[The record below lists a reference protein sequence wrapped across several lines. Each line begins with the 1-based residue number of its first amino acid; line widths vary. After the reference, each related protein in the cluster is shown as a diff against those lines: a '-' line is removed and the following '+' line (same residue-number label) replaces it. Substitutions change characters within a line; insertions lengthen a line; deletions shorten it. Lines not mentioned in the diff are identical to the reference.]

1 MMIEGAHTFS
11 ASREEVWRLLLDPE
25 VIGKTMP
32 GAKEMKLLG
41 DGVYEGKVKIGIGAI
56 TAAEF
61 DVRITLVDMFT
72 PERYT
77 MQIDGRGTLGFTR
90 GTALVELIP
99 ASPGPGT
106 LLHYKAEMQVGGKVA
121 AVGQRLLDSVSR
133 MMARQGLEALSTELE
148 RRLAG
153 GGA

>member
-11 ASREEVWRLLLDPE
+11 APREEVWKLLLDPE

-32 GAKEMKLLG
+32 GATGMKLVG
-41 DGVYEGKVKIGIGAI
+41 DGRYEGKVKVGIGAM

-61 DVRITLVDMFT
+61 DVLITLVDMFT

-90 GTALVELIP
+90 GTALVELLP
-99 ASPGPGT
+99 ATPGPGT

-121 AVGQRLLDSVSR
+121 AVGQRLLDSIGK
-133 MMARQGLEALSTELE
+133 MMARQGLEALSAELE
-148 RRLAG
+148 RRLAAG
-153 GGA
+153 GG

>member
-11 ASREEVWRLLLDPE
+11 APRETVWKLLLDPE

-32 GAKEMKLLG
+32 GTTGMKLIG
-41 DGVYEGKVKIGIGAI
+41 DGKYEGKVKVGVGAI

-61 DVRITLVDMFT
+61 EVLITLVDVFT

-90 GTALVELIP
+90 GTALVELLP
-99 ASPGPGT
+99 ATPGPGT
-106 LLHYKAEMQVGGKVA
+106 LLHYKAEMHVGGKIA
-121 AVGQRLLDSVSR
+121 AVGQRLLDSVSK
-133 MMARQGLEALSTELE
+133 MMARQGLEALSAELE
-148 RRLAG
+148 RRLAEG
-153 GGA
+153 GG

>member
-11 ASREEVWRLLLDPE
+11 APREEVWKLLLDPE

-32 GAKEMKLLG
+32 GATGMKLVG
-41 DGVYEGKVKIGIGAI
+41 DGRYEGKVKVGIGAM

-61 DVRITLVDMFT
+61 DVLITLVDMFT

-90 GTALVELIP
+90 GTALVELLP
-99 ASPGPGT
+99 ATPGPGT

-121 AVGQRLLDSVSR
+121 AVGQRLLDSIGK
-133 MMARQGLEALSTELE
+133 MMARQGLEALSAELE

-153 GGA
+153 GGG